1 MKKEKKY
8 GENQE
13 KTRILNE
20 NTTKIIE
27 RKFMR
32 RLSNSAIFSIQYIMQ
47 NRKYLANNDKIIMIY
62 LKKYEK
68 SIKITIE

>member
-1 MKKEKKY
+1 LKKEKKY

-27 RKFMR
+27 SKFMR
-32 RLSNSAIFSIQYIMQ
+32 RLSNSYI
-47 NRKYLANNDKIIMIY
+47 LDTIY
-62 LKKYEK
+62 YA
-68 SIKITIE
+68 

>member
-1 MKKEKKY
+1 LKKEKKY

-47 NRKYLANNDKIIMIY
+47 NRKYLARNDRMIMIY
-62 LKKYEK
+62 REKYEK
-68 SIKITIE
+68 NIRITP

>member
-47 NRKYLANNDKIIMIY
+47 NRKYLARNDRMIMIY
-62 LKKYEK
+62 REKYEK
-68 SIKITIE
+68 NIRITP